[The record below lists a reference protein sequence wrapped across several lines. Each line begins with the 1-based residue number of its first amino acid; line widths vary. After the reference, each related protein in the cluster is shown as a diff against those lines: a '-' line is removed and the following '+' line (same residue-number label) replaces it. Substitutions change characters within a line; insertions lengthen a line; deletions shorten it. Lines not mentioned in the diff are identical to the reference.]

1 LLWEISHVDSWKE
14 FGDHSAGGR
23 LHASIVV
30 LIGFA
35 FCVGLR
41 AQGVSTNHPDA
52 PLPMEPSSVKLLD
65 RPVLLSVSAA
75 QPITPLP
82 KLREVM
88 NTARADE
95 RLAMAKAGMPVETA

>member
-1 LLWEISHVDSWKE
+1 MLSSD
-14 FGDHSAGGR
+14 G
-23 LHASIVV
+23 
-30 LIGFA
+30 
-35 FCVGLR
+35 
-41 AQGVSTNHPDA
+41 T
-52 PLPMEPSSVKLLD
+52 SSVKLLD

>member
-1 LLWEISHVDSWKE
+1 
-14 FGDHSAGGR
+14 
-23 LHASIVV
+23 
-30 LIGFA
+30 
-35 FCVGLR
+35 
-41 AQGVSTNHPDA
+41 
-52 PLPMEPSSVKLLD
+52 MEPSSAKLLD